1 MAARGH
7 EVQVA
12 ANALLGRVQVA
23 EIAYWLRSFFFV
35 GLKTFCP
42 LFA

>member
-7 EVQVA
+7 EVA
-12 ANALLGRVQVA
+12 ANALLARVQVA
-23 EIAYWLRSFFFV
+23 EIAYWLHSFFFV
-35 GLKTFCP
+35 GLKRFCP